1 MKADDTQRPA
11 EKYGMPIAQAEP
23 YAACQ
28 TAIAEERKLFAELHF
43 AHGIAALRKIRAAFD
58 QRGRR

>member
-1 MKADDTQRPA
+1 MKA

-28 TAIAEERKLFAELHF
+28 VAIAQERKLFAELHF
-43 AHGIAALRKIRAAFD
+43 AHVVRELPKLAAAFD
-58 QRGRR
+58 QRGLR